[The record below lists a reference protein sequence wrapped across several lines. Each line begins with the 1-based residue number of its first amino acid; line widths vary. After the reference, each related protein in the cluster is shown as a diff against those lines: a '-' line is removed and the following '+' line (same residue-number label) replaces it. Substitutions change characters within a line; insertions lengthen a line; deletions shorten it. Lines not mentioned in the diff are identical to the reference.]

1 MVTFPSIVGVT
12 AVVELG
18 VVVVDDP
25 CEEVDADVAIVV
37 KLASDVEEEL
47 AGVVEFETMVVAG
60 LSDDVILPIK
70 NTNLNIFMH
79 RLGKTL
85 CLKIP
90 SVICQT

>member
-1 MVTFPSIVGVT
+1 MVTFPSTVGVT

-25 CEEVDADVAIVV
+25 CEEVDADV

-47 AGVVEFETMVVAG
+47 AGAVEFETKVVAG

-70 NTNLNIFMH
+70 
-79 RLGKTL
+79 
-85 CLKIP
+85 
-90 SVICQT
+90 